1 MDHTDRVHL
10 QLMTN
15 MNAVDDVL
23 ADIEP
28 IGYTLKLVRIP
39 RYVWIYSMYDEG
51 VDASICLLKTEEA
64 PCVIEDEW
72 IEYREMIKKQQRS
85 VDYDGSNMTGYL
97 ELEDKLGYGVAFT
110 TYLRSK
116 GFDVELIKP
125 EVISAWSKS

>member
-15 MNAVDDVL
+15 INAVDDIL
-23 ADIEP
+23 ADIKP

-64 PCVIEDEW
+64 PSIIKNEW
-72 IEYREMIKKQQRS
+72 TKYREMIKKQQRS
-85 VDYDGSNMTGYL
+85 VDYDGSDMTGYL
-97 ELEDKLGYGVAFT
+97 KLEDKHGYNVAFT

>member
-10 QLMTN
+10 QLMTD
-15 MNAVDDVL
+15 MNAVDNVL

-64 PCVIEDEW
+64 PCVIKDKW

-85 VDYDGSNMTGYL
+85 IDYDGSDITGYL
-97 ELEDKLGYGVAFT
+97 ELEDKHGYDVAFT

-125 EVISAWSKS
+125 EVISAWSRS

>member
-15 MNAVDDVL
+15 MNAVDDIL

-51 VDASICLLKTEEA
+51 VDASVCLLKTEEV
-64 PCVIEDEW
+64 PSIIKNEW
-72 IEYREMIKKQQRS
+72 IKYREMIKKQQRS
-85 VDYDGSNMTGYL
+85 VDHGES
-97 ELEDKLGYGVAFT
+97 DKHDYGVAFT
-110 TYLRSK
+110 AYLRSK

-125 EVISAWSKS
+125 EVISAWSRS

>member
-15 MNAVDDVL
+15 MNAVDEVL

-64 PCVIEDEW
+64 LCVIKDEW

-85 VDYDGSNMTGYL
+85 VDYMGTDKTGYL
-97 ELEDKLGYGVAFT
+97 ELEDKYGPGIAFI

-116 GFDVELIKP
+116 GVNVELIKP
-125 EVISAWSKS
+125 EVISAWSGS

>member
-15 MNAVDDVL
+15 MNAVDNVL

-64 PCVIEDEW
+64 PSVIEDEW
-72 IEYREMIKKQQRS
+72 TKYREMIKKQQRS
-85 VDYDGSNMTGYL
+85 VDHSGSDMTGYL
-97 ELEDKLGYGVAFT
+97 ELEDEHGYDVAFT
-110 TYLRSK
+110 TYLRGK
-116 GFDVELIKP
+116 GIEAELIEP
-125 EVISAWSKS
+125 VEIEAW

>member
-15 MNAVDDVL
+15 MNAVDEVL

-64 PCVIEDEW
+64 SYVIKDEW

-85 VDYDGSNMTGYL
+85 IDHGESDMTGYL
-97 ELEDKLGYGVAFT
+97 ELEDKHGYGVAFT

-116 GFDVELIKP
+116 GVNVELIKP
-125 EVISAWSKS
+125 EEISAWSGS